1 MNAVETIDL
10 TKVYEGTVAVD
21 NVTLSIQ
28 PGTIHGIVG
37 ANGAGKSTLLRM
49 MIGLVQP
56 TSGQILVFGE
66 PMHKEAKRLRGRI
79 HYVGTD
85 GDLYRSF
92 RVEDIIRY
100 ARYLYPAWDE
110 ARCQALLEA
119 LELPPHR
126 LVRNLSV
133 GMKMQLRLL
142 VALSSRPKLL
152 ILDEPTN
159 GLDPVV
165 KRQFLQLIVQEVAH
179 TEMTVVFATHHLED
193 LERIA
198 DGVTVMY
205 EGRALVSGL
214 LDDLRDHVK
223 RVQAVLPGGVP
234 DEIRHWPGVV
244 EAEQSGQLLTLV
256 VEGGRFTGEQLVREL
271 QALGAT
277 YTELLDVGFDELFRY
292 TMQKEGYHRD
302 GILLS

>member
-1 MNAVETIDL
+1 MNALETIDL
-10 TKVYEGTVAVD
+10 TKVYEGKVAVD
-21 NVTLSIQ
+21 NVSLSIR

-56 TSGQILVFGE
+56 TSGKILVFGE
-66 PMHKEAKRLRGRI
+66 PMHKEAKHLRSRI
-79 HYVGTD
+79 HYIGTD

-92 RVEDIIRY
+92 RVADVIRY

-110 ARCQALLEA
+110 ARCQALLQA
-119 LELPPHR
+119 LELPLHR

-165 KRQFLQLIVQEVAH
+165 KRQFLQLIVQEAAN
-179 TEMTVVFATHHLED
+179 TEMTVVFATHQLEE

-198 DGVTVMY
+198 DGATVMY
-205 EGRALVSGL
+205 QGRALVSGL
-214 LDDLRDHVK
+214 LDDLKDHVK
-223 RVQAVLPGGVP
+223 RVQAVLPGGIPEDV
-234 DEIRHWPGVV
+234 RRFPGVV
-244 EAEQSGQLLTLV
+244 QVEQSGQLVTLV
-256 VEGGRFTGEQLVREL
+256 VEGRRAAAEQLVQQL

-277 YTELLDVGFDELFRY
+277 YTELLDVSFEELFRY